1 MELKDLLAP
10 ERIVELASR
19 EKLDA
24 LREIVSVAA
33 RSDAVSDPA
42 GLERAVLEREEILS
56 TGIGFGV
63 AVPHAKIP
71 TVRRFIGAIGISR
84 AGIPYDA
91 LDGEPVRMLILIA
104 GPSGDNRTYLGLLSK
119 IVRVVRRPESLE
131 RLFTAA
137 VPEGVLE
144 VFRESPLG

>member
-1 MELKDLLAP
+1 MELRDLLASD
-10 ERIVELASR
+10 RIVELSSRDKLGALKEIVAVASR
-19 EKLDA
+19 N
-24 LREIVSVAA
+24 
-33 RSDAVSDPA
+33 DAVSDAA

-71 TVRRFIGAIGISR
+71 TVKRFIGAVGLSR
-84 AGIPYDA
+84 GGIPYDA

-119 IVRVVRRPESLE
+119 IVRVVRRPESLQ
-131 RLFTAA
+131 RLLDAR
-137 VPEGVLE
+137 VPDGVLE
-144 VFRESPLG
+144 VFREAPV